1 MFDSADIFTSR
12 RNQFNECWYWCRTED
27 DIERDIDLTTLVYID
42 DELNEMIY
50 ERSPNGSFM
59 ASEINSYDTNNQVVA
74 NSFMFDQNFA
84 TLQTNDDVSE
94 LSINDLVVFDN
105 EVWRVSSISKQKKKK
120 QNQFSKF
127 VSYKTFISLK
137 RQ

>member
-1 MFDSADIFTSR
+1 
-12 RNQFNECWYWCRTED
+12 
-27 DIERDIDLTTLVYID
+27 
-42 DELNEMIY
+42 MIY

-127 VSYKTFISLK
+127 VYYKTFISLN
-137 RQ
+137 R